1 MHMIRLSH
9 SDSHPVGTSVAEA
22 VANRLETG
30 TTLAYG
36 HRDYCGT
43 GLRFV
48 DGEYIYGE
56 VSDGMLPST
65 KELQEWAQVPTAMER
80 IVFSNR
86 TEFVAWLA
94 AQTDASL
101 NGSGLRDPCLV
112 GNQRLSKRRLLAF
125 AHGAPVPHTA

>member
-1 MHMIRLSH
+1 MNRPSH
-9 SDSHPVGTSVAEA
+9 SDSNPVGTSVAEA
-22 VANRLETG
+22 VAKRLETG

-36 HRDYCGT
+36 HRDYCGA

-65 KELQEWAQVPTAMER
+65 KELQEWVQVPAAMER
-80 IVFSNR
+80 IVFSSR

-101 NGSGLRDPCLV
+101 NDSELRDPCLV

>member
-1 MHMIRLSH
+1 MNLPSH

-22 VANRLETG
+22 VANRLGTG
-30 TTLAYG
+30 ATLAYG
-36 HRDYCGT
+36 HRDYCGA

-65 KELQEWAQVPTAMER
+65 KELQEWAQVPKAMER
-80 IVFSNR
+80 MVFSNR
-86 TEFVAWLA
+86 AEFVAWLA